1 MALHEDLRELSR
13 VAYSYPAIDNH
24 AHAFLRDECKYA
36 FPFEGLVSEASG
48 EKATRDATYTM
59 ACFRATAQLAKLYG
73 LGPGADWEAVKQR
86 RKEIPYEQLC
96 RMCMEPTRIQCILI
110 DDGLGTAEKMYPYR
124 WHDQFT
130 GSPTKRIVRVEALA
144 EDILKCAIEAQFKG
158 PEGGLSPSKLLHNFM
173 TGFEAALIAAATDSE
188 VVGFKSIACYR
199 TGLDV
204 SITTSLVEDTAVL
217 HEIEQLLTRMSLIY
231 MSNHPLRLAHKHLND
246 FVVNVT
252 MRIAG
257 ECGKPVQFHTGLGD
271 NDITVTKSSP
281 SHLQPLIKAYPN
293 TKIVLLH
300 SSYPFTKEAGY
311 LTAVY
316 ENVYLDFGEIFPFLS
331 PDGQRQVVREV
342 LDLAP
347 TNKIMWSTDGHF
359 WPESYY
365 LGTVQARQALYEVLA
380 DSVKRGDLFLCQA
393 VGIIKRALFD
403 NANTLYK
410 LGLEPQWTG

>member
-1 MALHEDLRELSR
+1 MDISQDLRELSR
-13 VAYSYPAIDNH
+13 VAFSYPAIDNH
-24 AHAFLRDECKYA
+24 AHPFLREECKYA
-36 FPFEGLVSEASG
+36 HPFEGLISEATG
-48 EKATRDATYTM
+48 EKATRDATHTM
-59 ACFRATAQLAKLYG
+59 ACYRATAQLARLYG
-73 LGPGADWEAVKQR
+73 LGPGADWEAVKQH
-86 RKEIPYEQLC
+86 RKEIPYEKLC

-110 DDGLGTAEKMYPYR
+110 DDGLGLPDRVYPYR

-130 GSPTKRIVRVEALA
+130 GSPTKRIVRIEALA
-144 EDILKCAIEAQFKG
+144 EDILKHSIEAQVSG
-158 PEGGLSPSKLLHNFM
+158 EDGLSPGKLLHRFL
-173 TGFEAALIAAATDSE
+173 TGLEAALIAAATDAE
-188 VVGFKSIACYR
+188 VAGFKSIACYR

-204 SITTSLVEDTAVL
+204 SILTSLVEDTAVV
-217 HEIEQLLTRMSLIY
+217 HEVEQLLTRMSLIFL
-231 MSNHPLRLAHKHLND
+231 SNHPLRLAYKNLND
-246 FVVNVT
+246 YVVNLT

-257 ECGKPVQFHTGLGD
+257 QCGKPVQFHTGLGD

-316 ENVYLDFGEIFPFLS
+316 DNVYLDFGEIFPFLS

-342 LDLAP
+342 LELAP

-365 LGTVQARQALYEVLA
+365 LGTLQARQALYEVLES
-380 DSVKRGDLFLCQA
+380 SVKRWELTPLQA
-393 VGIIKRALFD
+393 VGIVKRALFD
-403 NANTLYK
+403 NANTLYN